1 MTIAQTVEIP
11 ASHRLT
17 IEVPQEVPAG
27 KTILTFTPASEKGD
41 LRPAPT
47 APDGNGIVGECPL
60 DHTPNAETIATFEEV
75 EAMKRGEIPMQR
87 FNSLE
92 ELLADL
98 RS

>member
-1 MTIAQTVEIP
+1 MIIEQTVEIP
-11 ASHRLT
+11 ISHRLT
-17 IEVPQEVPAG
+17 IDVPREVPAG
-27 KTILTFTPASEKGD
+27 KTILTFTPASEKAGGY
-41 LRPAPT
+41 PPIT
-47 APDGNGIVGECPL
+47 APGGMTGDCPL
-60 DHTPNAETIATFEEV
+60 DHIPNAETIAAFEEV